1 MKEQP
6 ELPKDILDLE
16 AAIAALPEEHRRK
29 LEPLI
34 DRIKDSTVRRK
45 RVMVL
50 IQDALSDL
58 QLQMKYLVF
67 DLEATRR
74 ERDALRKE
82 GPEETV

>member
-82 GPEETV
+82 GPEENV